1 MPLSIKS
8 GIRYIEHF
16 DRYAHST
23 HRFSNPADTRRHELT
38 QLMQQ
43 SYLEGANAV
52 DAELQAAKHGGY
64 VPARRAGSISPHLNR
79 SLPGELERALTR
91 IAEYESKAGETGR
104 TDGRIAQIV
113 QYLQKQA
120 YLTGAA
126 GRRADWGENLVL
138 VVLRR
143 TGTEDC
149 ARYVGRVFVD
159 DVYSDGQMYQ
169 TPMGYSSWQIP
180 AARFMRRARYPKLS
194 EAVAG
199 GLYHYGCKC
208 WHVSYF
214 EGVTPTDY
222 QGESI
227 PSFTWYALRDKEPS
241 LPYGY
246 DIQPYTNEDAVI
258 LLVREVMELRGM
270 NPQRERGLVA
280 RTMSPRRVSE
290 NNPFEQR
297 ANQYLVSKFGANFAE
312 TNEAYQVYLTVL
324 NILVD
329 AAMMNGASPQSISD
343 SFIDSMFATAFGE
356 RLNAA
361 DQVGAVI
368 TGLGLAAAAGGVA
381 ASLSRRPSA
390 QSYAPPQRPAVS
402 PPRKTVVNLNQKPI
416 VSNERLRNII
426 NDLYKGRG
434 GPNQI
439 GNGSTMDAVRNEVM
453 TGLPTNG
460 RFHRQKLH
468 DYLNALRRRI
478 RAGDLDDHDTKVA
491 EALIR
496 DILDAIGGF

>member
-1 MPLSIKS
+1 
-8 GIRYIEHF
+8 
-16 DRYAHST
+16 
-23 HRFSNPADTRRHELT
+23 
-38 QLMQQ
+38 
-43 SYLEGANAV
+43 
-52 DAELQAAKHGGY
+52 
-64 VPARRAGSISPHLNR
+64 
-79 SLPGELERALTR
+79 
-91 IAEYESKAGETGR
+91 
-104 TDGRIAQIV
+104 
-113 QYLQKQA
+113 
-120 YLTGAA
+120 
-126 GRRADWGENLVL
+126 
-138 VVLRR
+138 VLRR
-143 TGTEDC
+143 TGTDDC

-159 DVYSDGQMYQ
+159 DVYSDGEMYQ
-169 TPMGYSSWQIP
+169 IPMGYSSWRIP

-227 PSFTWYALRDKEPS
+227 PSFTWYALHDKEPS

-280 RTMSPRRVSE
+280 RTMSPRRVNE

-343 SFIDSMFATAFGE
+343 SFIDSMFASAFGE

-361 DQVGAVI
+361 DLVGSVM
-368 TGLGLAAAAGGVA
+368 TGLGLAAAAAGGVA
-381 ASLSRRPSA
+381 AGAWWRQSRNAIPTPVVGGNIPLRGIGGLPPNAQASFKLYDAHGWSGMPPGLSNVRAGRLWHNKSA
-390 QSYAPPQRPAVS
+390 QLPSHDRNGNPITYREFDVNSQIPGQSRDAQRF
-402 PPRKTVVNLNQKPI
+402 VV
-416 VSNERLRNII
+416 
-426 NDLYKGRG
+426 
-434 GPNQI
+434 
-439 GNGSTMDAVRNEVM
+439 GSDGSIFFTDNHYNSFM
-453 TGLPTNG
+453 
-460 RFHRQKLH
+460 
-468 DYLNALRRRI
+468 RI
-478 RAGDLDDHDTKVA
+478 R
-491 EALIR
+491 
-496 DILDAIGGF
+496 

>member
-1 MPLSIKS
+1 MIA
-8 GIRYIEHF
+8 

-23 HRFSNPADTRRHELT
+23 HRFSNPADTRRHEMT

-64 VPARRAGSISPHLNR
+64 VPARRAGSIEVQLNR
-79 SLPGELERALTR
+79 SLLDELERALTR
-91 IAEYESKAGETGR
+91 IAEYEGKAADTSR

-143 TGTEDC
+143 TGTDDC

-159 DVYSDGQMYQ
+159 DVYSDGEMYQ

-227 PSFTWYALRDKEPS
+227 PSFIWYALHDKEPS
-241 LPYGY
+241 LSYGY
-246 DIQPYTNEDAVI
+246 DIQPYTKEDAVI

-280 RTMSPRRVSE
+280 RMMSPRRVNE

-312 TNEAYQVYLTVL
+312 TNEVYQVWLTVL

-329 AAMMNGASPQSISD
+329 AAMMNGSAPQSISD
-343 SFIDSMFATAFGE
+343 SFIDSMFASAFGE

-361 DQVGAVI
+361 DQVGVVM
-368 TGLGLAAAAGGVA
+368 TGLGLAAAAGGVVGLNRQVR
-381 ASLSRRPSA
+381 SSRDTQA
-390 QSYAPPQRPAVS
+390 QSMMQPAMIARS
-402 PPRKTVVNLNQKPI
+402 PRNVNELAREIRNWLGDGTQVIRNRSGDTIFLSQDGLRKV
-416 VSNERLRNII
+416 RFDI
-426 NDLYKGRG
+426 NNPSPHNSPHVHFEQMR
-434 GPNQI
+434 
-439 GNGSTMDAVRNEVM
+439 
-453 TGLPTNG
+453 NG
-460 RFHRQKLH
+460 RWRPVNPSHAQIFPIDVPH
-468 DYLNALRRRI
+468 N
-478 RAGDLDDHDTKVA
+478 
-491 EALIR
+491 
-496 DILDAIGGF
+496 